1 MGLFLFI
8 VAVILDSNLSSY
20 SSAIEKIK
28 EAQKAGKKFEGIYTY
43 RDPVDSLINGVI
55 KRMKDNPE
63 EMGRIVPT
71 KIIADNHIKSLET
84 VKKLIGEGY
93 NFRIVDN
100 SLGQGKAKLTTLQDI
115 ESKAKYPSVEELTDI
130 LNKKVKELYEK
141 GKLTAEQYREYVK

>member
-1 MGLFLFI
+1 
-8 VAVILDSNLSSY
+8 
-20 SSAIEKIK
+20 
-28 EAQKAGKKFEGIYTY
+28 
-43 RDPVDSLINGVI
+43 
-55 KRMKDNPE
+55 MKDNPE